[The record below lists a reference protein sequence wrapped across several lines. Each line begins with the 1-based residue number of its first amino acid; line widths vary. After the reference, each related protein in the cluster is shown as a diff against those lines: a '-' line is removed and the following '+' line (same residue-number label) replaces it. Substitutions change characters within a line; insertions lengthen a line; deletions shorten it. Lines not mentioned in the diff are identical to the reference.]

1 MALRRIVFII
11 LIVLLAVIAGGG
23 AGIGVAYFIIKK
35 QLENVQVNIQAKVDT
50 TRDTTSSLVDTTLN
64 KVVNEVKSEQ
74 SKVSKDELAARDTSQ
89 AQKVSET
96 LPVSTE
102 QSQTSQPKQETL
114 SLNLQKTETP
124 AQPKTSITIPDI
136 KAPTINLGESNL
148 SGNINLQPTKS
159 TPTMPNI
166 TPSLSGGLSLSIET
180 LKEEDI
186 KEVYYTQGNI
196 SKAESMVNNALKKNP
211 NDEVAK
217 KYLSMIKLEKT
228 ALSLEAQGDMEGAK
242 RVWKQILSIDP
253 NHPRAKAKAQ

>member
-1 MALRRIVFII
+1 
-11 LIVLLAVIAGGG
+11 LAVIAGGG
-23 AGIGVAYFIIKK
+23 AGVGVAYFIIKK

-50 TRDTTSSLVDTTLN
+50 TRDTTLSLVETTLN
-64 KVVNEVKSEQ
+64 RVVNEVKSEKP
-74 SKVSKDELAARDTSQ
+74 KVRDTSQ
-89 AQKVSET
+89 VQKVSET
-96 LPVSTE
+96 LPVSAE

-253 NHPRAKAKAQ
+253 NHPRAKAKVQ